1 MSHFFETLINNPVI
15 AAINNLDNLDAA
27 LSSNSNVIFLNTGN
41 IFNLKD
47 VSNRVKAKNK
57 SLFIYIDS
65 IDGFSKDT
73 WGLEYIAKNIL
84 LDGIITKKQNLVKLS
99 KDMGIFTIKKIIIHD
114 SLTLEYAKTTLKTLR
129 PHAIDLSPGILLKII
144 KRVSEE
150 TMIPIIASGL
160 IEEKQDID
168 KALKAGA
175 IGISSSNAKIWN
187 KKY

>member
-1 MSHFFETLINNPVI
+1 MTLFFETLMKKPVI
-15 AAINNLDNLDAA
+15 ASIDNLDNLDAA
-27 LSSNSNVIFLNTGN
+27 LSSNSNIVFLNTGN

-47 VSNRVKAKNK
+47 ISNRVKSKNK

-73 WGLEYIAKNIL
+73 WGLEYIAKNIH

-99 KDMGIFTIKKIIIHD
+99 KDMGIFTIQKIIIYD
-114 SLTLEYAKTTLKTLR
+114 SITLENAQTTLRSLR

-144 KRVSEE
+144 QRVSVE

-160 IEEKQDID
+160 LEEREDID

-175 IGISSSNAKIWN
+175 VGISTSDSKMW
-187 KKY
+187 Y